1 MARRMKQVR
10 GAARSVVDAPENE
23 TLEAS
28 PPSEKGGKRIG
39 RPATRPETIAR
50 QKAEEQAKAT
60 GVSTEPKLSPQE
72 MKPIT
77 IVILR
82 LVSRGI
88 KGDAPTLQEVDLV
101 NEPATAVA
109 NKYGLTSRWG
119 SELALLGAVVVV
131 SVQMRQ
137 RQQDKDEAKRGD
149 DAKRDRGNSGTQGKR
164 ENAGIPLAVVEAVE
178 SARGGSTQ

>member
-1 MARRMKQVR
+1 MKHVK
-10 GAARSVVDAPENE
+10 GAARSVVDSPENE
-23 TLEAS
+23 TLEA
-28 PPSEKGGKRIG
+28 PPLPEKGGKRIG

-60 GVSTEPKLSPQE
+60 GVSTEPKLTPQE

-77 IVILR
+77 IVVLR

-137 RQQDKDEAKRGD
+137 RQQDKDAKAGE
-149 DAKRDRGNSGTQGKR
+149 DAKRDRGNTRAQGER
-164 ENAGIPLAVVEAVE
+164 QNAGVPLAVVEAVE
-178 SARGGSTQ
+178 SARGGPSQ